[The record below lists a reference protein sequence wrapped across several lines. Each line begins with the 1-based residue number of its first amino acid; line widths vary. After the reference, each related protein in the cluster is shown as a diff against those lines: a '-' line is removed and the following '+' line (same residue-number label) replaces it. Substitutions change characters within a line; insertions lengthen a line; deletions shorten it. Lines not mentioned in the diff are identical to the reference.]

1 MEFPQNNE
9 PAPDKLEHEI
19 EALLFAS
26 DAPIAA
32 GRLASMTGVSS
43 VKAVK
48 ECVESLE
55 RFYRENN
62 RSFGITEVAGGYQ
75 LTTLPEYAG
84 TISSLFRNKR
94 KSRLSQAALE
104 TLAIIAYKQP
114 ISRLAIETIR
124 GVNCDGVIATLAER
138 ELVTITGRGDGIGK
152 PYLYSTTS
160 KFLEYLG
167 LKDYR
172 DLPDM
177 DELEKSLENLELIPR
192 PSKDYDLPADF
203 DGGPEPRGTDEERED
218 GNAFA
223 GAEDADGPA
232 HEDRGAEDEDDRAMI
247 RHEFTNE
254 DQ

>member
-1 MEFPQNNE
+1 MESPQNNE
-9 PAPDKLEHEI
+9 PDLTRLGNEI

-43 VKAVK
+43 VRTVK
-48 ECVESLE
+48 DCVESLE
-55 RFYRENN
+55 KFYRENG
-62 RSFGITEVAGGYQ
+62 RSFGIVEVAGGYQ

-84 TISSLFRNKR
+84 TVASLFRNKR

-114 ISRLAIETIR
+114 ISRLMIETIR
-124 GVNCDGVIATLAER
+124 GVNCDGVIATLSER
-138 ELVTITGRGDGIGK
+138 ELITITGRGDGIGK

-160 KFLEYLG
+160 RFLEYLG

-177 DELEKSLENLELIPR
+177 AELEKSLENLELIPR
-192 PSKDYDLPADF
+192 PSKDYELPADF
-203 DGGPEPRGTDEERED
+203 D
-218 GNAFA
+218 
-223 GAEDADGPA
+223 DGPA
-232 HEDRGAEDEDDRAMI
+232 PRRTDEAHDGENPAAGTAEAASPAPEDTGAADDEGRDMI